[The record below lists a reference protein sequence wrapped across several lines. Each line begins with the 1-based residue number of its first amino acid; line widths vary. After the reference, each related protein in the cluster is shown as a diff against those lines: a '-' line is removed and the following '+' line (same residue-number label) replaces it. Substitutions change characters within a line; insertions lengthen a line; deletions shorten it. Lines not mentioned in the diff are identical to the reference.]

1 MGRDPVHRSGVHSG
15 FDCMRSLLT
24 SGIKAILA
32 VAALS
37 TGIHWALRLQ
47 RDSDG
52 LTTPAI
58 ASIADPE
65 MTGSISPR
73 ASAPPPPAA
82 ETRQAVAPAPEAPA
96 PLASRPAQARAPQPS
111 ELDQSHLA
119 ALMANASAP
128 APKKAAKR

>member
-1 MGRDPVHRSGVHSG
+1 
-15 FDCMRSLLT
+15 MRALLT

-37 TGIHWALRLQ
+37 TAVHWALRLQ
-47 RDSDG
+47 RDSNG

-65 MTGSISPR
+65 TTGSIAPR
-73 ASAPPPPAA
+73 ASGPSPVSAPSAVVEEA
-82 ETRQAVAPAPEAPA
+82 RQAVAPAIPRVEARKA
-96 PLASRPAQARAPQPS
+96 PPTG
-111 ELDQSHLA
+111 LDQSHLA
-119 ALMANASAP
+119 SLIATATATTTA

>member
-73 ASAPPPPAA
+73 ASAPPPAA

-96 PLASRPAQARAPQPS
+96 PLASRPAQARAPQPPA
-111 ELDQSHLA
+111 LDQSHLA
-119 ALMANASAP
+119 ALIATAT
-128 APKKAAKR
+128 APKKTAKR